1 MSDNLTKQLL
11 IAMPSMEDPN
21 FSRTVTLI
29 CEHSQDGAM
38 GIIINQP
45 TQIRVDE
52 LLGSLVDST
61 ANQNFEIDN
70 RADNELSNKND
81 NQKSSDPENDKDKQA
96 TIQNHSPV
104 FAGGPVQIDRGFI
117 LHDSDKQWE
126 STHMIDN
133 DLCLTTSEDILLAI
147 ADGKGPENALV
158 ALGYAGWG
166 AGQLEEEISQ
176 NSWLTVPYEADI
188 IFDTPIEKRWQ
199 SAATKIGV
207 DLHLISNQTGHA

>member
-11 IAMPSMEDPN
+11 IAMPSMGDPN
-21 FSRTVTLI
+21 FTRTVTLI
-29 CEHSQDGAM
+29 CEHNQDGAM

-52 LLGSLVDST
+52 LMDSLNT
-61 ANQNFEIDN
+61 ATSPNIDTGN
-70 RADNELSNKND
+70 AAIND
-81 NQKSSDPENDKDKQA
+81 PKIGDHKQVTA
-96 TIQNHSPV
+96 QNHSPV

-126 STHMIDN
+126 STHIIDN
-133 DLCLTTSEDILLAI
+133 DLHLTTSEDILLAI
-147 ADGKGPENALV
+147 ANGKGPENALV

-166 AGQLEEEISQ
+166 AGQLEQELSQ

-188 IFDTPIEKRWQ
+188 IFDTPVEKRWQ

>member
-11 IAMPSMEDPN
+11 IAMPSMEDSN

-52 LLGSLVDST
+52 LMGSLKT
-61 ANQNFEIDN
+61 ATDTN
-70 RADNELSNKND
+70 ND
-81 NQKSSDPENDKDKQA
+81 LTSATESDFSSNDKNKVV
-96 TIQNHSPV
+96 TQNHSPNRSPV

-147 ADGKGPENALV
+147 ADGKGPENSLV

-166 AGQLEEEISQ
+166 TGQLEQEISQ

-188 IFDTPIEKRWQ
+188 IFDTPVEKRWQ
-199 SAATKIGV
+199 SAATKIGI

>member
-29 CEHSQDGAM
+29 CEHNQDGAM

-45 TQIRVDE
+45 TQIHVDE
-52 LLGSLVDST
+52 LMDSLNTSANSNFTDSEFDTGPESGST
-61 ANQNFEIDN
+61 
-70 RADNELSNKND
+70 NESSNKN
-81 NQKSSDPENDKDKQA
+81 KA
-96 TIQNHSPV
+96 TNQNHEPV

-126 STHMIDN
+126 STHIIDN
-133 DLCLTTSEDILLAI
+133 DLSLTTSEDILLAI
-147 ADGKGPENALV
+147 AKGKGPENALV

-166 AGQLEEEISQ
+166 AGQLEQELSQ
-176 NSWLTVPYEADI
+176 NAWLTVPYEADI
-188 IFDTPIEKRWQ
+188 IFDTPVEQRWQ
-199 SAATKIGV
+199 SAATKIGI

>member
-29 CEHSQDGAM
+29 CEHNQDGAM

-45 TQIRVDE
+45 TSIFVDE
-52 LLGSLVDST
+52 LLSNLTAIEIVDKST
-61 ANQNFEIDN
+61 TQSSQKT
-70 RADNELSNKND
+70 AD
-81 NQKSSDPENDKDKQA
+81 
-96 TIQNHSPV
+96 IHHPV

-117 LHDSDKQWE
+117 LHDSDKQWQ
-126 STHMIDN
+126 STHIIDN
-133 DLCLTTSEDILLAI
+133 DLSLTTSEDILLAM
-147 ADGKGPENALV
+147 AQGKGPKNVLI

-166 AGQLEEEISQ
+166 AGQLEQELSA
-176 NSWLTVPYEADI
+176 NAWLTVPYEADI
-188 IFDTPIEKRWQ
+188 IFNTPIEQRWQ

-207 DLHLISNQTGHA
+207 DLSLISNQTGHA

>member
-29 CEHSQDGAM
+29 CEHNQDGAM

-52 LLGSLVDST
+52 LMSSLET
-61 ANQNFEIDN
+61 AANP
-70 RADNELSNKND
+70 
-81 NQKSSDPENDKDKQA
+81 SDVLDKEKDTQV
-96 TIQNHSPV
+96 TTQNHSPV

-158 ALGYAGWG
+158 ALGLCRLG
-166 AGQLEEEISQ
+166 
-176 NSWLTVPYEADI
+176 SW
-188 IFDTPIEKRWQ
+188 
-199 SAATKIGV
+199 S
-207 DLHLISNQTGHA
+207 TGT